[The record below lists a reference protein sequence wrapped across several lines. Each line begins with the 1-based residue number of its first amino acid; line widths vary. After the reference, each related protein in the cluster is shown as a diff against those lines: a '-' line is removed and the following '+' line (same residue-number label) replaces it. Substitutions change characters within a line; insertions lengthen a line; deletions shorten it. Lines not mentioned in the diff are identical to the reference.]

1 MDVILLPFYG
11 KHDQPSK
18 HIFKWEVIN
27 VTKNEMAIQVN
38 FSDPTVIS
46 PRIYEEDEIQIIFK
60 EGGLLRSVGGER
72 VLANDYKLVSAIP
85 R

>member
-1 MDVILLPFYG
+1 
-11 KHDQPSK
+11 
-18 HIFKWEVIN
+18 
-27 VTKNEMAIQVN
+27 MAIQVN

-46 PRIYEEDEIQIIFK
+46 PRIDEEDEIQIIFK

-72 VLANDYKLVSAIP
+72 VLADDYKLVSAIP